1 MEYGLIIIGA
11 GQAAA
16 QCAVK
21 TRDKGFNG
29 NILVIGAETYLPYQR
44 PPLSKKYLS
53 GELGY
58 EELLVYPE
66 SLYQSKNIEFKLNSK
81 VRKIV
86 AEENIIEIENGEQL
100 KYHHLVI
107 ATGSRPNQLPK
118 SVLPKLDNVFAF
130 RGIDDCHAIQQF
142 FQPEHHLVILGGGYI
157 GLELAAVAK
166 NKGLYVTLLEKSR
179 RILQRVACEE
189 TSTYIR
195 NVHQDKGV
203 QILENANVEAFV
215 SNAGKLERVIL
226 DNGQELPA
234 DLMVVGIG
242 VTANYDIAEACGI
255 EIKNRAIF
263 VDEQCRTNIS
273 NIYAIG
279 DCTCFNL
286 NGQLTRL
293 ESVQNANEQAEV
305 VASVI
310 NQQNTTYNPVPWFWS
325 DQFNLKLQISGLGR
339 DYNKV
344 FSRVDTNKGSASF
357 WYFQDNILKAVDAI
371 NDPRAFMFSKRF
383 LDKNI
388 DNTDLIANVNLD
400 LKEILC

>member
-29 NILVIGAETYLPYQR
+29 SILVIGAEAYLPYQR

-58 EELLVYPE
+58 EELLVYPD
-66 SLYQSKNIEFKLNSK
+66 SLYQAKNIEFKLNSK

-86 AEENIIEIENGEQL
+86 AEENTVETENGEQL
-100 KYHHLVI
+100 KYQHLVL
-107 ATGSRPNQLPK
+107 ATGSRPNQLPE

-142 FQPEHHLVILGGGYI
+142 FQPEQHLVILGGGYI

-166 NKGLYVTLLEKSR
+166 NKGLHVTLLEKSQ

-203 QILENANVEAFV
+203 QILENANVESFI
-215 SNAGKLERVIL
+215 SNAGKLEKVIL

-242 VTANYDIAEACGI
+242 VTANYEIAEACGI

-286 NGQLTRL
+286 NSQLTRL
-293 ESVQNANEQAEV
+293 ESVQNANEQAEA
-305 VASVI
+305 VASAI

-339 DYNKV
+339 DYSKV
-344 FSRVDTNKGSASF
+344 YKRIDADKGTASF
-357 WYFQDNILKAVDAI
+357 WYFDNEILRAVDAI
-371 NDPRAFMFSKRF
+371 NDPRAFMFSKKF
-383 LDKNI
+383 LGKNI
-388 DNTDLIANVNLD
+388 AASTLLEDTSVE
-400 LKEILC
+400 LKDILK

>member
-21 TRDKGFNG
+21 TRDKGFDG
-29 NILVIGAETYLPYQR
+29 SILVIGTEAYLPYQR

-58 EELLVYPE
+58 EELLIYPE
-66 SLYQSKNIEFKLNSK
+66 NFYQSKNIEFKLNSK
-81 VRKIV
+81 VHKIHP
-86 AEENIIEIENGEQL
+86 EQNSIETEAGEKLNYQ
-100 KYHHLVI
+100 HLVI
-107 ATGSRPNQLPK
+107 ATGSRPNYLSE
-118 SVLPKLDNVFAF
+118 SVLPKLDNVFSF
-130 RGIDDCHAIQQF
+130 RGIDDCHSIQQF
-142 FQPEHHLVILGGGYI
+142 FQPEQHLVILGGGYI

-166 NKGLYVTLLEKSR
+166 NKGLHVTLLEKSQ

-203 QILENANVEAFV
+203 QILESANVESFITKDA
-215 SNAGKLERVIL
+215 KLEKVIL

-242 VTANYDIAEACGI
+242 VTANYEIAEACGI

-263 VDEQCRTNIS
+263 VDDQCRTNIA

-293 ESVQNANEQAEV
+293 ESVQNANEQAEAA
-305 VASVI
+305 ASVI
-310 NQQNTTYNPVPWFWS
+310 NSQQTIYQPVPWFWS

-383 LDKNI
+383 LEKNI
-388 DNTDLIANVNLD
+388 ENTDLIADVNLD